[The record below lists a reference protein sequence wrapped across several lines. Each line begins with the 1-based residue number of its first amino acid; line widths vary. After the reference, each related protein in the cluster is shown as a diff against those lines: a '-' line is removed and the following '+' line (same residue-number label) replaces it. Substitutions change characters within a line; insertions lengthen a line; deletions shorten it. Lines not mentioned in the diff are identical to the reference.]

1 MSTPNRIK
9 KEIADSQIMEILHL
23 VENTAKIKCAKY
35 KLHYAWQQDEEVILP
50 IGYSQEDLERLL
62 IDPEPRIEGKTIQ
75 GDDIILYP
83 YPKYGTIWLEDGA
96 WLEYVERSEGGRW
109 EYFKT
114 PEIPEM
120 LQNRGA

>member
-1 MSTPNRIK
+1 MATPNRIK
-9 KEIADSQIMEILHL
+9 KEIADGWIMEILHL

-35 KLHYAWQQDEEVILP
+35 KLHYDWQQDEDVILP
-50 IGYSQEDLERLL
+50 IGFAQEDLDRLL
-62 IDPEPRIEGKTIQ
+62 IDPEPRIEGKTKQ
-75 GDDIILYP
+75 CDDIILYP
-83 YPKYGTIWLEDGA
+83 YPVEGIIWLEDGA
-96 WLEYVERSEGGRW
+96 WLEYVKMGEGDRW

>member
-1 MSTPNRIK
+1 MLIPNKIK
-9 KEIADSQIMEILHL
+9 KDIADREIKGILRI

-35 KLHYAWQQDEEVILP
+35 KLHYDWQQDEDVILP
-50 IGYSQEDLERLL
+50 IGFAQEDLDRLL
-62 IDPEPRIEGKTIQ
+62 INPEPRIEGKTKQ
-75 GDDIILYP
+75 GEDIILYP

-96 WLEYVERSEGGRW
+96 WLEYVKMGEGDRW